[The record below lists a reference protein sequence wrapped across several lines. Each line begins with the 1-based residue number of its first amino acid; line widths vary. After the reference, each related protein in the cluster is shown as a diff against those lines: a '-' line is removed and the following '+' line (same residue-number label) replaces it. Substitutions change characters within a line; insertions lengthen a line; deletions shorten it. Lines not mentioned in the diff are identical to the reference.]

1 MSGLTAIVEKKKGK
15 GAIVRLLSF
24 ECAKRAV
31 RSKACGI
38 EAVHSKR
45 VVMRRDAYH
54 SFKHS
59 FQQVRV
65 GEDRRGCGWHFRV
78 GRWVRVRRMGG
89 GCGVA
94 FLGWQMGG

>member
-1 MSGLTAIVEKKKGK
+1 MSSLTAIVEKKKGK

-38 EAVHSKR
+38 EAMHSKR

-54 SFKHS
+54 SFQHS
-59 FQQVRV
+59 FQHALKNVTNSFSFST
-65 GEDRRGCGWHFRV
+65 RRLLT
-78 GRWVRVRRMGG
+78 GRP
-89 GCGVA
+89 
-94 FLGWQMGG
+94 